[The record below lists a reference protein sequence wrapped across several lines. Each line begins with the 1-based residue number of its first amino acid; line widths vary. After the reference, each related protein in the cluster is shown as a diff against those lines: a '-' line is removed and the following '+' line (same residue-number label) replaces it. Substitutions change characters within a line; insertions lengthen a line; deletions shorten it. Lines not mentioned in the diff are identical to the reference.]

1 MSVSPQHCVVWCL
14 RSGFPSALTRNT
26 ASCHS
31 ASPSTL
37 DGWALFSPC
46 WAGPFLPVARQSPRH
61 LAPTRTT
68 IVSTTPNR
76 EVATRQQPPPPIM
89 PRAPTSEMG
98 EILSGC
104 VGDCS
109 LHIETYTLAH
119 TFQHTCTHKITV
131 TQTHIKE
138 TFTHPNTQR
147 QFLLELLLFFG
158 RWIVFVSQSSSPSLL
173 MLGVV
178 WTLPTVT

>member
-1 MSVSPQHCVVWCL
+1 MRNVCIYYHQTFLLFTILTIFRSVSPQHCVVWCL
-14 RSGFPSALTRNT
+14 QSGFPSALTTST

-37 DGWALFSPC
+37 DGWVLSSPC
-46 WAGPFLPVARQSPRH
+46 WVDPFLPVAPQSPPH

-76 EVATRQQPPPPIM
+76 EVATRQPPPLLIM

-104 VGDCS
+104 VGD
-109 LHIETYTLAH
+109 
-119 TFQHTCTHKITV
+119 
-131 TQTHIKE
+131 
-138 TFTHPNTQR
+138 
-147 QFLLELLLFFG
+147 
-158 RWIVFVSQSSSPSLL
+158 
-173 MLGVV
+173 
-178 WTLPTVT
+178 